1 MVIAETKLQA
11 AKSTSKKQLTWFL
24 QFFHLKETDFNRIF
38 LGGLNMKK
46 TIESLKTRIH
56 LLKERDA
63 VVNANI
69 INKLNRQLRAAENS
83 KNTGQE

>member
-1 MVIAETKLQA
+1 MV
-11 AKSTSKKQLTWFL
+11 SS
-24 QFFHLKETDFNRIF
+24 LKEVNLYKIF
-38 LGGLNMKK
+38 LGGSNMKR

-56 LLKERDA
+56 LLKERDP

>member
-1 MVIAETKLQA
+1 
-11 AKSTSKKQLTWFL
+11 
-24 QFFHLKETDFNRIF
+24 
-38 LGGLNMKK
+38 MKR

-56 LLKERDA
+56 LLKKRDA
-63 VVNANI
+63 AVNANI